1 MQISTD
7 GGNTFVDMDRR
18 ADNFP
23 KARGTLESAE
33 ITIKVWAGDQ
43 SVIATGVSVSDGSFD
58 TGSNFA

>member
-1 MQISTD
+1 
-7 GGNTFVDMDRR
+7 MDRR